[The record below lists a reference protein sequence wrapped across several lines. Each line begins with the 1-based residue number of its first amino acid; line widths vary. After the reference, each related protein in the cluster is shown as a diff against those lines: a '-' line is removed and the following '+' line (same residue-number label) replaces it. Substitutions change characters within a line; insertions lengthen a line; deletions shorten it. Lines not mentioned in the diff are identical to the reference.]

1 MVFTS
6 FRDLMGGLGPLQWQN
21 VKLSSGFLNPKRNI
35 ANEIVEAEKF
45 ARFWHRENAM
55 E

>member
-1 MVFTS
+1 
-6 FRDLMGGLGPLQWQN
+6 MGGLGPLQWQN
-21 VKLSSGFLNPKRNI
+21 VKLSSGFLNPKRNSI

-45 ARFWHRENAM
+45 ARFWHRENAT

>member
-1 MVFTS
+1 
-6 FRDLMGGLGPLQWQN
+6 MGGLGPLQWQN
-21 VKLSSGFLNPKRNI
+21 VKLSSGFLNPKQNI
-35 ANEIVEAEKF
+35 ANEIVIEAEKF